1 MARNLAP
8 ATNNR
13 APRAS
18 SLSWHTVL
26 YAVLAI
32 LLGGFLW
39 GFVHRLQSAETGAG
53 PALTLATGLFA
64 FHFILVYLL
73 ERMVRLTTIAD
84 NWRYRLAFM
93 GSLVFGLVWL
103 VQIQANHGPAG
114 FLRTGEGVVILGSVL
129 AGVFLGSFLAS
140 GKQDGYWENNSPP
153 ADWLQAEV
161 LNCHLQLIGVPAREP
176 ASKRIFDATLALSGL
191 ILSSPIWLL
200 SCLLI
205 WLEDPGP
212 VLFVKNSVGKGG
224 HNFRQFKFR
233 TMVLG
238 AEDHTGPVLSELG
251 DRRIL
256 RVGRLLR
263 KTALDEL
270 PQLINILVGEMSFVG
285 PRPQRTVLV
294 LGYLKSMP
302 EYAERHRVL
311 PGLAGLAQVA
321 GDYYLTPRQKLRFDR
336 LYIGHSSLGFD
347 LKLLLLAFLI
357 TFWFRWKRDWG
368 GRLPR
373 RYFRLSSHP

>member
-8 ATNNR
+8 TTTNR
-13 APRAS
+13 ATRTTGG
-18 SLSWHTVL
+18 SLNRQTFL
-26 YAVLAI
+26 YAGLAT
-32 LLGGFLW
+32 LLGGYLW
-39 GFVHRLQSAETGAG
+39 GYLHQVQGASQT
-53 PALTLATGLFA
+53 ASMAVGLLP
-64 FHFILVYLL
+64 FHLILVSLFDRLL
-73 ERMVRLTTIAD
+73 VMTALPAG
-84 NWRYRLAFM
+84 WRYRSAFM
-93 GSLVFGLVWL
+93 GSLSVGLVWL
-103 VQIQANHGPAG
+103 VQLQAVRSPAS
-114 FLRTGEGVVILGSVL
+114 FLQSEEVLLILGSAL
-129 AGVFLGSFLAS
+129 AGVFLGSLIVS
-140 GKQDGYWENNSPP
+140 GNQDGFWENNSPP
-153 ADWLQAEV
+153 ADWIQVEV
-161 LNCHLQLIGVPAREP
+161 LNRHRSVIGIPGPGQPA
-176 ASKRIFDATLALSGL
+176 KRVFDAVLALSGL

-200 SCLLI
+200 ICLLI

-224 HNFRQFKFR
+224 FNFRQFKFR

-238 AEDHTGPVLSELG
+238 AEEHTGPVLSELG

-270 PQLINILVGEMSFVG
+270 PQLINILLGEMSFVG

-294 LGYLKSMP
+294 LGYLESMP

-336 LYIGHSSLGFD
+336 LYIAYSSLGFD

-357 TFWFRWKRDWG
+357 TFWFRWQKDWG

-373 RYFRLSSHP
+373 KFLRYGSHS

>member
-1 MARNLAP
+1 MARNIAP
-8 ATNNR
+8 TTTNR
-13 APRAS
+13 ATRTNGG
-18 SLSWHTVL
+18 SLSWQTLL
-26 YAVLAI
+26 YAGLAI
-32 LLGGFLW
+32 LLGGYLW
-39 GFVHRLQSAETGAG
+39 GYLRQGASQTSAMAV
-53 PALTLATGLFA
+53 GLLL
-64 FHFILVYLL
+64 FHFILVFMFDRLL
-73 ERMVRLTTIAD
+73 VMTALPAD
-84 NWRYRLAFM
+84 WRYRSAFI
-93 GSLVFGLVWL
+93 GSLGVGLVWL
-103 VQIQANHGPAG
+103 AQLQTVRSPASS
-114 FLRTGEGVVILGSVL
+114 LQSGEVLLILGSAL
-129 AGVFLGSFLAS
+129 AGVFLGGLIAS
-140 GKQDGYWENNSPP
+140 GNQDGFWENNSPP
-153 ADWLQAEV
+153 ADWIQVEV
-161 LNCHLQLIGVPAREP
+161 FNRHRSVIGIPRPEQPA
-176 ASKRIFDATLALSGL
+176 KRVFDAVLALSGL

-224 HNFRQFKFR
+224 YNFRQFKFR

-238 AEDHTGPVLSELG
+238 AEEHTGPVLSELG

-270 PQLINILVGEMSFVG
+270 PQLINILLGEMSFVG

-294 LGYLKSMP
+294 LGYLESMP

-336 LYIGHSSLGFD
+336 LYIAYSSLGFD

-357 TFWFRWKRDWG
+357 TFWFRWQKDWE

-373 RYFRLSSHP
+373 RFLRYGSHS